1 MASYQKPPGH
11 PVARRGSDFQGTAIV
26 SSPREGPQS
35 QSNRDSSQNPR
46 DRPLPTSARPLSD
59 HNRSRYIGSFAR
71 SSPSTPRGSG
81 GREQDFESQFSHGS
95 RRLSIPESNANIP
108 TRQQPNRLSN
118 LSYSSSRVYNSS
130 PLVSRS
136 IEMNDSPETTDTPRL
151 AEGTES
157 TASTTAPS
165 TVWDE
170 LDDLKSRI
178 RKLEL
183 TGKLPPTSGAAM
195 SHVSGERPPTAT
207 TTITT
212 VSTSPRRGRGISTSP
227 IDSNGTGLPGGETHP
242 LLHSALA
249 KSKPLLSNEVYKT
262 LEATASDALAIA
274 AMMGS
279 VGQPGPISSAQSV
292 VGSSASTVTDRQLRR
307 KADSMC
313 RSLTELCLALS
324 EGKSQQQSQQPISQ
338 ALVRAGGYEKGTQLS
353 ELPPRNGDSL
363 TRVKSSPRTL
373 SRLEARRS
381 SLLATSSLPAPRYT
395 PSEVL
400 APAQATSMTG
410 RRTSLFL
417 RNRRAGTEEL
427 EEDRFRAPSRAATEV
442 GRLRN
447 SPRDTV
453 TERTP
458 PLPESRAL
466 SVQSS
471 LPVRRHYIST
481 TLNSNLPQSPSI
493 QNPGARRYLDRSTP
507 ERDSNSAVGKFTEGR
522 GQKVPREPI
531 GIAYEGTGLGTKTSL
546 TKNR

>member
-1 MASYQKPPGH
+1 M
-11 PVARRGSDFQGTAIV
+11 
-26 SSPREGPQS
+26 
-35 QSNRDSSQNPR
+35 
-46 DRPLPTSARPLSD
+46 PTSSRPLSD
-59 HNRSRYIGSFAR
+59 PNRSRYIGSSVR

-81 GREQDFESQFSHGS
+81 GREQNFESQLSRGG
-95 RRLSIPESNANIP
+95 RRLSIPEPNANIS
-108 TRQQPNRLSN
+108 TRQQPNRMSN

-136 IEMNDSPETTDTPRL
+136 IEMNDSPETTDTPRV

-212 VSTSPRRGRGISTSP
+212 VSTSPKRGRGISTSP
-227 IDSNGTGLPGGETHP
+227 IDSHGTGLLAGETHP

-249 KSKPLLSNEVYKT
+249 KSKPLLSDEVYKA
-262 LEATASDALAIA
+262 LEATASDALTIA

-279 VGQPGPISSAQSV
+279 VGQPGPIASAQSV

-307 KADSMC
+307 KVDSMC
-313 RSLTELCLALS
+313 RGLTELCLALS
-324 EGKSQQQSQQPISQ
+324 EGKSQQVQQPVSQ
-338 ALVRAGGYEKGTQLS
+338 ALVRAGVHEKETQLS
-353 ELPPRNGDSL
+353 ELSPRNGDSL
-363 TRVKSSPRTL
+363 TRVKSSPRAL

-400 APAQATSMTG
+400 TPTQATNMTG

-417 RNRRAGTEEL
+417 RNRRVGTEEL
-427 EEDRFRAPSRAATEV
+427 EDEDRFRAPSRAATEV

-447 SPRDTV
+447 SPRDVV

-471 LPVRRHYIST
+471 LPVRRHYT
-481 TLNSNLPQSPSI
+481 TLNSNLPQSSSI

-507 ERDSNSAVGKFTEGR
+507 ERDSNSAVGKLAEDR
-522 GQKVPREPI
+522 GQRVLRESI
-531 GIAYEGTGLGTKTSL
+531 GVAYEGSGLGTKNGL
-546 TKNR
+546 TRNR